1 MHIIWQV
8 QGGLHQHLKNVPC
21 LMDTAS
27 TCRVCLY
34 AGELFCGLF
43 DFLLRYVTSWPVAV
57 FSAPVRRWRHWPS
70 LRSLSRCVIVSRCGM
85 HVRFMLAELLR
96 FADYLVFVCVC
107 VSLFSRFSRR
117 KKLPT
122 SKACILNS
130 GHLYDLEQLERVLL
144 EANSANRQQMIR

>member
-1 MHIIWQV
+1 
-8 QGGLHQHLKNVPC
+8 
-21 LMDTAS
+21 
-27 TCRVCLY
+27 
-34 AGELFCGLF
+34 
-43 DFLLRYVTSWPVAV
+43 
-57 FSAPVRRWRHWPS
+57 
-70 LRSLSRCVIVSRCGM
+70 M

-96 FADYLVFVCVC
+96 FADYLVFHGVCVC

-122 SKACILNS
+122 STACILNS